1 MSLISL
7 QNSSELEVTILSNRF
22 IDNFMPRA
30 NGEFVKVYIYLLRAV
45 SSSPSSFSLEHMA
58 DRLFC
63 TERDI
68 FRALKYWEGEKILSL
83 TYTTDRQLSG
93 ITLLEPFADAG
104 HMESSA
110 SSENIFSTAGTSSSP
125 VSAQMAAGISQ
136 PVALTGSA
144 PKNVSLSS
152 SNSAVSGGTSS
163 ELSTSADYIRSLTPD
178 HISELKQNEEVSQL
192 LYIAEQYLA
201 KTLTPTEMQKIFFFY
216 DELHMS
222 ADLIEYLV
230 EYCVCKGSKSIHYIR
245 KVGLAWAED
254 GISTVSQA
262 KERTTTYRRNTF
274 AIMKAFGINDRNPVD
289 PELKYIEKWLDTYDF
304 TLELVLEAC
313 RRTMERL
320 HKPNFEYADRILQRW
335 SDQHVHNMTDVS
347 ALDQEHQKKSSR
359 RASAPA
365 QARSTGFSN
374 FQQRDYD
381 FDELEKQ
388 LLESQNP

>member
-1 MSLISL
+1 MQGIYLCSIPAPANEQSQTVTLSAQPQQTIPDQKSY
-7 QNSSELEVTILSNRF
+7 SPEELEQ
-22 IDNFMPRA
+22 
-30 NGEFVKVYIYLLRAV
+30 
-45 SSSPSSFSLEHMA
+45 FSQQAE
-58 DRLFC
+58 C
-63 TERDI
+63 
-68 FRALKYWEGEKILSL
+68 
-83 TYTTDRQLSG
+83 RQLLFVCNQYLG
-93 ITLLEPFADAG
+93 KT
-104 HMESSA
+104 
-110 SSENIFSTAGTSSSP
+110 
-125 VSAQMAAGISQ
+125 
-136 PVALTGSA
+136 
-144 PKNVSLSS
+144 LSS
-152 SNSAVSGGTSS
+152 SEIET
-163 ELSTSADYIRSLTPD
+163 
-178 HISELKQNEEVSQL
+178 L
-192 LYIAEQYLA
+192 LY
-201 KTLTPTEMQKIFFFY
+201 FY
-216 DELHMS
+216 DQLHFS

-359 RASAPA
+359 RAPAPA

-388 LLESQNP
+388 LLESQNH

>member
-201 KTLTPTEMQKIFFFY
+201 KTLTPTEMQKIFSST
-216 DELHMS
+216 MS
-222 ADLIEYLV
+222 SICPQTLLNIWWNTVFPGAARA
-230 EYCVCKGSKSIHYIR
+230 CVISKLLPLP
-245 KVGLAWAED
+245 GP
-254 GISTVSQA
+254 GTVSLQL
-262 KERTTTYRRNTF
+262 KW
-274 AIMKAFGINDRNPVD
+274 PVM
-289 PELKYIEKWLDTYDF
+289 P
-304 TLELVLEAC
+304 
-313 RRTMERL
+313 
-320 HKPNFEYADRILQRW
+320 
-335 SDQHVHNMTDVS
+335 
-347 ALDQEHQKKSSR
+347 
-359 RASAPA
+359 APVFPKIIT
-365 QARSTGFSN
+365 RS
-374 FQQRDYD
+374 
-381 FDELEKQ
+381 
-388 LLESQNP
+388 